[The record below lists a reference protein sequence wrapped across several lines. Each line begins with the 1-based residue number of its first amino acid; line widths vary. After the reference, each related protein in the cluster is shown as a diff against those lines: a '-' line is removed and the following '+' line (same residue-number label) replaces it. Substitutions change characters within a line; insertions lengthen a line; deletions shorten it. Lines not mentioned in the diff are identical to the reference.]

1 MIHLRSISNRNPEE
15 HRCNFCTRSE
25 SKSRALVID
34 VDPRMSD
41 IEKANSGLVYTF
53 ESTSI
58 VPNPIIN
65 ICGHC
70 FIHMMNSVVAKI
82 DRINELEA
90 DNDTGTA

>member
-41 IEKANSGLVYTF
+41 IEKANSGLVYTI
-53 ESTSI
+53 TSNSV
-58 VPNPIIN
+58 VPNPVIH

-70 FIHMMNSVVAKI
+70 FIHFMNEVVGKI

-90 DNDTGTA
+90 ST